1 MIFRD
6 RQQAGKLLA
15 EKLTH
20 WRGQKTLVVGLARGG
35 IVVAAQISRILA
47 LPLEVLVIK
56 KIPSPYNPELA
67 LGALAPDET
76 MVVDRILA
84 QRTGADEDYINTQIK
99 RLASDLKQKTSIYRK
114 GKKPLLVRQQNI
126 ILVDDGVATGATVE
140 AAIKWFKRKKAGRV
154 ILAVPVIPLDSL
166 EKLKPEVHELV
177 YLDAPANL
185 EAVGQFY
192 REFSQIEDAEV
203 IELLK

>member
-47 LPLEVLVIK
+47 LPLDVLVIK

-84 QRTGADEDYINTQIK
+84 QRTGVDEDYINTQIK
-99 RLASDLKQKTSIYRK
+99 RLASDLKQKTLIYRK

-140 AAIKWFKRKKAGRV
+140 AAIKWLKRKKAGRI

-166 EKLKPEVHELV
+166 EKLKPEVYELIF
-177 YLDAPANL
+177 LDAPANL

-192 REFSQIEDAEV
+192 REFSQVEDAEV